1 MLTKAMML
9 RAEVTCLWLIECV
22 GNKVGKHL
30 KQNKHNANN
39 SHEGLITISVLL
51 VHGGVRNSK

>member
-30 KQNKHNANN
+30 KQNKNN

-51 VHGGVRNSK
+51 FHGGVRNSK